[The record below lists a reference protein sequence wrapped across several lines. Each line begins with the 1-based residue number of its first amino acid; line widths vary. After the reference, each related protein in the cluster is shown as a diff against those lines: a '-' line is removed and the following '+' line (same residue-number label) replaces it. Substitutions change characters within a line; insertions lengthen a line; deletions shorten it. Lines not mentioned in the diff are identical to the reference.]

1 MGDSFNILNLI
12 LLAVAV
18 GIFLKLRSV
27 LGRRTGTERPPY
39 DPYSAPD
46 KTAASNG
53 KVITLP
59 KRPPATVRQDEDES
73 APDAHPNREPYAV
86 KNRWDGLVKPD
97 SDIAHRLTEMALI
110 DRNFDIA
117 EFLSGAKVA
126 YEMIVTAFAKG
137 DRATLKTLL
146 DSAVFTSFEA
156 AIKTRE
162 GKGETVEQSFIGIE
176 RAELAGAALEGDA
189 ARLTVRF
196 GSELTSCTKNADGVV
211 VEGDPVTIRHVTDV
225 WTFERNLK
233 SRDPNWRLVATSAEA

>member
-12 LLAVAV
+12 LLAIAV

-27 LGRRTGTERPPY
+27 LGRRTGTERPPF
-39 DPYSAPD
+39 DPYSAQD
-46 KTAASNG
+46 KPASSNG

-59 KRPPATVRQDEDES
+59 KRPPATQHQDEDES
-73 APDAHPNREPYAV
+73 APDAYPNREPYVV
-86 KNRWDGLVKPD
+86 KDRWDGLVKPG

-126 YEMIVTAFAKG
+126 YEMIVTAFARG

-146 DSAVFTSFEA
+146 DGAVFASFEGV
-156 AIKTRE
+156 IKARE
-162 GKGETVEQSFIGIE
+162 EKGETVEQSFIGIE
-176 RAELAGAALEGDA
+176 RTDLAGATLEGDT
-189 ARLTVRF
+189 ARLTVHF
-196 GSELTSCTKNADGVV
+196 GSELTSCTKNGDGVV
-211 VEGDPVTIRHVTDV
+211 IEGDPVTIRHVTDV